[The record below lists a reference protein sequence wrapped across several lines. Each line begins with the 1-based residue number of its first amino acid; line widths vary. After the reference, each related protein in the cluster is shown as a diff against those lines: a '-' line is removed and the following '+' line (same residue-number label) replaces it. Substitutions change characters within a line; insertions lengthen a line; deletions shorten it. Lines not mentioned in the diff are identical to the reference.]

1 MATLINPQTCS
12 GIAVCKDRAR
22 CAARRG
28 ERSYADLG
36 NVAVAPSLGPAR
48 AAALRR
54 SRRLVCVAVA
64 AITT

>member
-1 MATLINPQTCS
+1 MATLINPQACP

-36 NVAVAPSLGPAR
+36 NVVVAPSFGPAR

-54 SRRLVCVAVA
+54 SR
-64 AITT
+64 